1 MSDNDSQRDP
11 QQDSWNQVSWSSTP
25 DASGSSNNSADGN
38 DESVNQQAQAD
49 QQAQAGQDASQQP
62 TKPLYVASDA
72 QPTEPINATQP
83 TQPIQTIPDPAPDYG
98 AASQRPAESTGYRLA
113 PGYGAYDYGYSDPN
127 AGMSGVNGQNTG
139 YAAQG
144 YQTSQVPQNPQAN
157 DAANAG
163 YAANANAGQP
173 GFGADGGNTG
183 NAGNGPQQPFPQQP
197 PAAQTKKNGASPV
210 LTAVIAAI
218 VAVALSLA
226 IGFAAV
232 EHGWIKVGSTSTST
246 TALKS
251 STGTDTGSSTQVAD
265 GSDWVTVAKNVSNS
279 VVSILVTTNEGSAR
293 GSGAILDTDG
303 HVVTNNHVVSGASKI
318 YVTLSDG
325 SMYESTV
332 VGTDA
337 TTDLAVLKMNTVPD
351 GLSPITFAD
360 SDSLAVGEGVMA
372 IGNPLGLSNTTTTG
386 IISALNRP
394 VSTYDDSSSSSSSS
408 SVVVTNAIQIDAAIN
423 PGNSGGPTFNS
434 AGQVI
439 GINSSIATTSSS
451 SSSDSSSSGSIG
463 IGFAI
468 PSNLVKSVCDQIINT
483 GSVAHVQL
491 GVQVSTQYVEYNNG
505 YRAGAQIESVTSGS
519 AAEKAGLQKGDLIV
533 AYNGNLVNSSSSVL
547 GYVRATNKG
556 DTVTLT
562 VIRNGAMQDIQVTM
576 DQTESTSSSSSSSNS
591 NSNGNNNG
599 SNGNGD
605 SGGLYDP
612 FGLFGNGDNN

>member
-25 DASGSSNNSADGN
+25 DTSSNSN
-38 DESVNQQAQAD
+38 DSTTGSDASAD

-72 QPTEPINATQP
+72 QPTEPINAIQP
-83 TQPIQTIPDPAPDYG
+83 TQPIQTIPDPAPDYS

-113 PGYGAYDYGYSDPN
+113 PGYGAYDYGHSDPN

>member
-25 DASGSSNNSADGN
+25 DTSSNSN
-38 DESVNQQAQAD
+38 DSTTGSDASAD

-127 AGMSGVNGQNTG
+127 AGMSGANGQNTG
-139 YAAQG
+139 YTTPG
-144 YQTSQVPQNPQAN
+144 YQNPQAPQAN

-163 YAANANAGQP
+163 YAANVNAGQP
-173 GFGADGGNTG
+173 GFGADGGNAG
-183 NAGNGPQQPFPQQP
+183 NAGNGPQQP

-246 TALKS
+246 TSLKS

-591 NSNGNNNG
+591 NGNNNG
-599 SNGNGD
+599 SNGNSNGNGD

>member
-25 DASGSSNNSADGN
+25 DTSSNSN
-38 DESVNQQAQAD
+38 DSTTGSDASAD

-127 AGMSGVNGQNTG
+127 AGMSGANGQNTG
-139 YAAQG
+139 YTTPG
-144 YQTSQVPQNPQAN
+144 YQNPQAPQAN

-163 YAANANAGQP
+163 YAANVNAGQP
-173 GFGADGGNTG
+173 GFGADGGNAG

-246 TALKS
+246 TSLKS

-372 IGNPLGLSNTTTTG
+372 IGNPLVLSNTTD
-386 IISALNRP
+386 RK
-394 VSTYDDSSSSSSSS
+394 
-408 SVVVTNAIQIDAAIN
+408 SVV
-423 PGNSGGPTFNS
+423 
-434 AGQVI
+434 
-439 GINSSIATTSSS
+439 
-451 SSSDSSSSGSIG
+451 
-463 IGFAI
+463 
-468 PSNLVKSVCDQIINT
+468 
-483 GSVAHVQL
+483 
-491 GVQVSTQYVEYNNG
+491 
-505 YRAGAQIESVTSGS
+505 
-519 AAEKAGLQKGDLIV
+519 
-533 AYNGNLVNSSSSVL
+533 
-547 GYVRATNKG
+547 
-556 DTVTLT
+556 
-562 VIRNGAMQDIQVTM
+562 
-576 DQTESTSSSSSSSNS
+576 
-591 NSNGNNNG
+591 
-599 SNGNGD
+599 
-605 SGGLYDP
+605 
-612 FGLFGNGDNN
+612 